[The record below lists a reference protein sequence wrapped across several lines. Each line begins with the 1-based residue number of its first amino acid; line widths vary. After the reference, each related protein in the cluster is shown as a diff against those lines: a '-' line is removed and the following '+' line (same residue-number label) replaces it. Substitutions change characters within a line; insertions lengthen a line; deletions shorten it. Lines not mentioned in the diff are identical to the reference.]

1 MFSFSLPHAEKS
13 AFEETFKFIIV
24 TSHLINP
31 SLSIHHKTCENETRI
46 IRPKQEQVLPWTCG
60 LSCLFVAEKYYSS
73 LNVPVVTLIISGTV
87 GIFYSLR
94 QKVPSLFFLLLFF
107 FFLRFIAYLMKWFVA
122 PSIHSSTISNSIIIS
137 TIID

>member
-13 AFEETFKFIIV
+13 AFEEKFKFIIV

-31 SLSIHHKTCENETRI
+31 SLSIHHKTCENETQI
-46 IRPKQEQVLPWTCG
+46 IRLKQEQVLPWTCG

-73 LNVPVVTLIISGTV
+73 LNIPVVTLIISGTV

-94 QKVPSLFFLLLFF
+94 QKVPSSFSLLFF
-107 FFLRFIAYLMKWFVA
+107 FFLRFMAYLINWFVA
-122 PSIHSSTISNSIIIS
+122 PSIHSSTISYSIIIS